1 MIGLIMGAVGG
12 AASLAASLIPD
23 KEITT
28 EYKSYTPDPMSF
40 RYAGLYNTSVNLGE
54 TTTERKRVV
63 ENQAKTS
70 LGQIGS
76 LFSMGGGLTSAM
88 GGDEMATEAY
98 NKKFGTET

>member
-1 MIGLIMGAVGG
+1 MQAVGM
-12 AASLAASLIPD
+12 AASLASSTLEHGEVTD
-23 KEITT
+23 QLKH
-28 EYKSYTPDPMSF
+28 YTPDPMSF
-40 RYAGLYNTSVNLGE
+40 RNAGLYNTSVNLGE